1 MALQIEK
8 ALTKN
13 QILEAYLNRIS
24 LGQGAYGVQE
34 AAQTYFSKDV
44 EDLTLRE
51 SAAFAAIVKSPSKYA
66 PYQTLR
72 PEDFDSDKHIEV
84 GRIDI

>member
-1 MALQIEK
+1 M
-8 ALTKN
+8 
-13 QILEAYLNRIS
+13 
-24 LGQGAYGVQE
+24 
-34 AAQTYFSKDV
+34 

-84 GRIDI
+84 GRIDILGEQYIAVFNPEAVNRQKKLYWPRCYN